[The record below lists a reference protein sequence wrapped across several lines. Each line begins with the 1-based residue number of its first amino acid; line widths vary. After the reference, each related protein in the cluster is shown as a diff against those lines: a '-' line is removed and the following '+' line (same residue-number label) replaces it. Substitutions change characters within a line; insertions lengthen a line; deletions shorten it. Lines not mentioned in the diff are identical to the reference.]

1 MWKNIAKIILI
12 SKVEKSVVFTR
23 FKWRVV
29 GFIDTNI
36 DPCHVNLNGQQGG
49 FLQLSK
55 YRFMSSDNR
64 GLSYTS

>member
-1 MWKNIAKIILI
+1 MWKNIAKIILL

-29 GFIDTNI
+29 GFIDT
-36 DPCHVNLNGQQGG
+36 CHVNLNGQQGG
-49 FLQLSK
+49 FLQHSK